1 MNTALRLQT
10 RYDHSEFPWCG
21 ASSLAALPTYRVFL
35 TSATFECAVSK
46 RSSGVPRDT
55 AARSLQFRSRLVLL
69 RNEHDVTRDLFDLAL
84 CVAAFGVVATNA
96 AAVHAAPPT
105 RTEFCSVT
113 EQWAEKLV
121 RIRQG
126 GAVVS
131 SVETRGVFT
140 IQGAIPLTGVDIT
153 TFGVDTTFL
162 LFSRV
167 TALYEDGGGAAGLPI
182 RLGDDPQYIPGV
194 RRANVA
200 VSVMDAT
207 GRTRVITRVRLSWT
221 AAVMNFT
228 VTATDDSTV
237 GGASLFADDLADI
250 REAAGPFVEPGRGY
264 ARLFVRGVSGGPAQ
278 AGRNFTLRIS
288 GRVGRKA
295 QVVSGESFTLNTVSL
310 RAEASDVSSS
320 LE

>member
-1 MNTALRLQT
+1 M
-10 RYDHSEFPWCG
+10 
-21 ASSLAALPTYRVFL
+21 
-35 TSATFECAVSK
+35 
-46 RSSGVPRDT
+46 
-55 AARSLQFRSRLVLL
+55 LL
-69 RNEHDVTRDLFDLAL
+69 RDDHDVTRDLFEMAL
-84 CVAAFGVVATNA
+84 CIAALGIAATTAGV
-96 AAVHAAPPT
+96 VHAAPPT

-121 RIRQG
+121 RTRQG

-131 SVETRGVFT
+131 SVETRGAFT
-140 IQGAIPLTGVDIT
+140 IQGAIPLAGVDIS
-153 TFGVDTTFL
+153 TFGVDTTLL

-182 RLGDDPQYIPGV
+182 RLGDDPQFIPGV
-194 RRANVA
+194 RRATVA
-200 VSVMDAT
+200 VSVLDAT

-237 GGASLFADDLADI
+237 GGDSLFADDLADI
-250 REAAGPFVEPGRGY
+250 REVAGPFVEPGRGY

-278 AGRNFTLRIS
+278 AGRDFTLRIS

-295 QVVSGESFTLNTVSL
+295 QVVSGESFTLNSVSL